1 MPRLQHNQPY
11 NAKFQNEQITIKW
24 QCLNTKPSIKNE
36 ITKFPYKEI
45 QKNKAHLEV
54 HFGVWSMGLRVLEEP
69 FFLIPFK
76 WWVILFPIKSERRW
90 CLGRCHYQCKK
101 NESLEMGFKNGFV
114 TKVVKNTKIWKND
127 WGRWMKAS
135 WETWESDFLE
145 KKWCNEGENASGR
158 REWIVTMEEER
169 REKSEEGKA

>member
-24 QCLNTKPSIKNE
+24 QCLNTKPSIKHE
-36 ITKFPYKEI
+36 ITKFPYKGI

-76 WWVILFPIKSERRW
+76 WWYFFPLKVRKGGLLEDAIINA
-90 CLGRCHYQCKK
+90 KK
-101 NESLEMGFKNGFV
+101 
-114 TKVVKNTKIWKND
+114 
-127 WGRWMKAS
+127 
-135 WETWESDFLE
+135 
-145 KKWCNEGENASGR
+145 
-158 REWIVTMEEER
+158 
-169 REKSEEGKA
+169 